1 MKNEESESNKI
12 KIPIYSFMNNSSQL
26 PMINMRNKLKELQ
39 LNGRF
44 KNNSKKKNLKKSN
57 SFCGNCKPEN
67 INDKESLYEKNIQLK
82 NELNQFKKELIK
94 IKTENIKKDN
104 EINKKENLIN
114 STFEIKEEQY
124 NFNIEEI
131 KTDKENEN
139 SEKCLHINL
148 INKLKKQY
156 YDLKKEFDNKDN
168 DVYLLKKNIKNS
180 RLNELIVENSVI
192 LQELN
197 KLKSLYNHQINEN
210 NNLNIK
216 KKTVKEIETNI
227 SKQHFIIMNLQEN
240 LTKSNEEN
248 SNLKNENSSLKSK
261 YKRILNEHKENN
273 EKVHKMEEQIRN
285 LMLEKKELEDK
296 NYLLTSQININ
307 LRKDNIKNKI
317 SSFKSDSSINGAK
330 NAQITEITYILIKN
344 FEARKITKD
353 EALNKIF
360 KTVIDNLYGESQ
372 VEKSGLVVNF
382 TDKIC
387 EVIQINNNEI
397 DRNKI
402 YYLIESLLTTSNNE
416 LGKFMENFLQLFDS
430 IKYYNADDDK
440 RLTKKIKN
448 NLEKYK
454 NYLNQNY
461 KKDFIS
467 FFSFRI
473 LLNKQNIFL
482 DDETVEYLI
491 YRMKKDCK
499 NNNNNSMFD
508 LCYKTLIDI
517 INNEENE
524 NEKVV
529 QNDQINNIDFID
541 NINDDKSDLLQVSN
555 EKIEDG
561 IN

>member
-1 MKNEESESNKI
+1 MKSEESDNQKV
-12 KIPIYSFMNNSSQL
+12 KIPFNPFMNNSNQL
-26 PMINMRNKLKELQ
+26 PMINMRNKLKEIQ
-39 LNGRF
+39 LNERF
-44 KNNSKKKNLKKSN
+44 KNNSKKKFLKKSN

-67 INDKESLYEKNIQLK
+67 VNDKESLYEKNIELK
-82 NELNQFKKELIK
+82 NELTQVRRELIK
-94 IKTENIKKDN
+94 IKSENIKKEQ

-124 NFNIEEI
+124 NLNNEEI
-131 KTDKENEN
+131 KIDKENEN
-139 SEKCLHINL
+139 NEKCLHTNL

-156 YDLKKEFDNKDN
+156 NDLKKEFENKDN
-168 DVYLLKKNIKNS
+168 DLYLLKKNIKNS
-180 RLNELIVENSVI
+180 RLNELIVENSII
-192 LQELN
+192 LKELN
-197 KLKSLYNHQINEN
+197 KLKNLYNHQIKESD
-210 NNLNIK
+210 NLNIK
-216 KKTVKEIETNI
+216 KKTIKEIETNI
-227 SKQHFIIMNLQEN
+227 SKQHYIIMNLQEN

-248 SNLKNENSSLKSK
+248 SNLKNENSTLKSK
-261 YKRILNEHKENN
+261 YKRITKEYKENN
-273 EKVHKMEEQIRN
+273 EKIHKMEEQIRN

-307 LRKDNIKNKI
+307 IQNEKLKNKI
-317 SSFKSDSSINGAK
+317 STFKSDSSLNGVK

-353 EALNKIF
+353 EALTKIF
-360 KTVIDNLYGESQ
+360 KSVIDNLYGESQ
-372 VEKSGLVVNF
+372 VEKTGLVENF

-387 EVIQINNNEI
+387 DIIQCNNNEI

-402 YYLIESLLTTSNNE
+402 YYLIETLLTTSNNE

-430 IKYYNADDDK
+430 IKYYNVNDDK
-440 RLTKKIKN
+440 RLSKKIKN
-448 NLEKYK
+448 DLEKYK
-454 NYLNQNY
+454 SYLNQNY

-524 NEKVV
+524 NVI
-529 QNDQINNIDFID
+529 QNNQVNNNDFID

-555 EKIEDG
+555 EKIDDG

>member
-124 NFNIEEI
+124 NLNNEEI
-131 KTDKENEN
+131 KIDKENEN
-139 SEKCLHINL
+139 NEKCLHTNL

-156 YDLKKEFDNKDN
+156 NDLKKEFENKDN
-168 DVYLLKKNIKNS
+168 DLYLLKKNIKNS
-180 RLNELIVENSVI
+180 RLNELIVENSII

-197 KLKSLYNHQINEN
+197 KLKNLYNHQIKESD
-210 NNLNIK
+210 NLNIK
-216 KKTVKEIETNI
+216 KKTIKEIETNI
-227 SKQHFIIMNLQEN
+227 SKQHYIIMNLQEN

-248 SNLKNENSSLKSK
+248 SNLKNENSTLKSK
-261 YKRILNEHKENN
+261 YKRISNEYKENN
-273 EKVHKMEEQIRN
+273 EKIHKMEEQIRN

-307 LRKDNIKNKI
+307 IQNEKLKNKI
-317 SSFKSDSSINGAK
+317 STFKSDSSLNGVK

-353 EALNKIF
+353 EALTKIF
-360 KTVIDNLYGESQ
+360 KSVIDNLYGESQ
-372 VEKSGLVVNF
+372 VEKTGLVENF

-387 EVIQINNNEI
+387 DIIQCNNNEI

-402 YYLIESLLTTSNNE
+402 YYLIETLLTTSNNE

-430 IKYYNADDDK
+430 IKYYNVNDDK
-440 RLTKKIKN
+440 RLSKKIKN
-448 NLEKYK
+448 DLEKYK
-454 NYLNQNY
+454 SYLNQNY

-524 NEKVV
+524 NVI
-529 QNDQINNIDFID
+529 QNNQVNNNDFID

-555 EKIEDG
+555 EKIDDG

>member
-1 MKNEESESNKI
+1 MKSEESDNQKV
-12 KIPIYSFMNNSSQL
+12 KIPFNPFMNNSNQL
-26 PMINMRNKLKELQ
+26 PMINMRNKLKEIQ
-39 LNGRF
+39 LNERF
-44 KNNSKKKNLKKSN
+44 KNNSKKKYLKKSN

-67 INDKESLYEKNIQLK
+67 VNDKESLYEKNIELK
-82 NELNQFKKELIK
+82 NELTQVRRELIK
-94 IKTENIKKDN
+94 IKSENIKKEQ

-124 NFNIEEI
+124 NLNNEEI
-131 KTDKENEN
+131 KIDKENEN
-139 SEKCLHINL
+139 NEKCLHTNL

-156 YDLKKEFDNKDN
+156 NDLKKEFENKDN
-168 DVYLLKKNIKNS
+168 DLYLLKKNIKNS
-180 RLNELIVENSVI
+180 RLNELIVENSII

-197 KLKSLYNHQINEN
+197 KLKNLYNHQIKESD
-210 NNLNIK
+210 NLNIK
-216 KKTVKEIETNI
+216 KKTIKEIETNI
-227 SKQHFIIMNLQEN
+227 SKQHYIIMNLQEN

-248 SNLKNENSSLKSK
+248 SNLKNENSTLKSK
-261 YKRILNEHKENN
+261 YKRISNEYKENN
-273 EKVHKMEEQIRN
+273 EKIHKMEEQIRN

-307 LRKDNIKNKI
+307 IQNEKLKNKI
-317 SSFKSDSSINGAK
+317 SIFKSDSSLNGVK

-353 EALNKIF
+353 EALTKIF
-360 KTVIDNLYGESQ
+360 KSVIDNLYGESQ
-372 VEKSGLVVNF
+372 VEKTGLVENF

-387 EVIQINNNEI
+387 DIIQCNNNEI

-402 YYLIESLLTTSNNE
+402 YYLIETLLTTSNNE

-430 IKYYNADDDK
+430 IKYYNVNDDK
-440 RLTKKIKN
+440 RLSKKIKN
-448 NLEKYK
+448 DLEKYK
-454 NYLNQNY
+454 SYLNQNY

-524 NEKVV
+524 NVI
-529 QNDQINNIDFID
+529 QNNQVNNNDFID

>member
-1 MKNEESESNKI
+1 MKSEESDNQKV
-12 KIPIYSFMNNSSQL
+12 KIPFNPFMNNSNQL
-26 PMINMRNKLKELQ
+26 PMINMRNKLKEIQ
-39 LNGRF
+39 LNERF
-44 KNNSKKKNLKKSN
+44 KNNSKKKFLKKSN

-67 INDKESLYEKNIQLK
+67 VNDKESLYEKNIELK
-82 NELNQFKKELIK
+82 NELTQVRRELIK
-94 IKTENIKKDN
+94 IKSENIKKEQ

-124 NFNIEEI
+124 NLNNEEI
-131 KTDKENEN
+131 KIDKENDSN
-139 SEKCLHINL
+139 EKCLHINL

-156 YDLKKEFDNKDN
+156 NDLKKEFDNKDN

-192 LQELN
+192 LQEVN
-197 KLKSLYNHQINEN
+197 KLKSLYNHQIQEN

-227 SKQHFIIMNLQEN
+227 SKQHYIIMNLQEN

-248 SNLKNENSSLKSK
+248 SNLKNENSTLKSK
-261 YKRILNEHKENN
+261 YKRISNEYKENN
-273 EKVHKMEEQIRN
+273 EKIHKMEEQIRN

-307 LRKDNIKNKI
+307 IQNEKLKNKI
-317 SSFKSDSSINGAK
+317 STFKSDSSLNGVK

-353 EALNKIF
+353 EALTKIF
-360 KTVIDNLYGESQ
+360 KSVIDNLYGESQ
-372 VEKSGLVVNF
+372 VEKTGLVENF

-387 EVIQINNNEI
+387 DIIQCNNNEI

-402 YYLIESLLTTSNNE
+402 YYLIETLLTTSNNE

-430 IKYYNADDDK
+430 IKYYNVNDDK
-440 RLTKKIKN
+440 RLSKKIKN
-448 NLEKYK
+448 DLEKYK
-454 NYLNQNY
+454 SYLNQNY

-524 NEKVV
+524 KVV
-529 QNDQINNIDFID
+529 QKNQINNNDFID
-541 NINDDKSDLLQVSN
+541 NINDDKDDLLQVSN
-555 EKIEDG
+555 EKIEEG

>member
-44 KNNSKKKNLKKSN
+44 KNNSNKKNLKKSN

-124 NFNIEEI
+124 NLNNEEI
-131 KTDKENEN
+131 KIDKENEN
-139 SEKCLHINL
+139 NEKCLHTNL

-156 YDLKKEFDNKDN
+156 NDLKKEFENKDN
-168 DVYLLKKNIKNS
+168 DLYLLKKNIKNS
-180 RLNELIVENSVI
+180 RLNELIVENSII

-197 KLKSLYNHQINEN
+197 KLKNLYNHQIKESD
-210 NNLNIK
+210 NLNIK
-216 KKTVKEIETNI
+216 KKTIKEIETNI
-227 SKQHFIIMNLQEN
+227 SKQHYIIMNLQEN

-248 SNLKNENSSLKSK
+248 SNLKNENSTLKSK
-261 YKRILNEHKENN
+261 YKRISNEYKENN
-273 EKVHKMEEQIRN
+273 EKIHKMEEQIRN

-307 LRKDNIKNKI
+307 IQNEKLKNKI
-317 SSFKSDSSINGAK
+317 STFKSDSSLNGVK

-353 EALNKIF
+353 EALTKIF
-360 KTVIDNLYGESQ
+360 KSVIDNLYGESQ
-372 VEKSGLVVNF
+372 VEKTGLVENF

-387 EVIQINNNEI
+387 DIIQCNNNEI

-402 YYLIESLLTTSNNE
+402 YYLIETLLTTSNNE

-430 IKYYNADDDK
+430 IKYYNVNDDK
-440 RLTKKIKN
+440 RLSKKIKN
-448 NLEKYK
+448 DLEKYK
-454 NYLNQNY
+454 SYLNQNY

-508 LCYKTLIDI
+508 LCYKTLIYI

-524 NEKVV
+524 NVI
-529 QNDQINNIDFID
+529 QNNQVNNNDFID

>member
-248 SNLKNENSSLKSK
+248 SNLKN
-261 YKRILNEHKENN
+261 
-273 EKVHKMEEQIRN
+273 
-285 LMLEKKELEDK
+285 
-296 NYLLTSQININ
+296 
-307 LRKDNIKNKI
+307 
-317 SSFKSDSSINGAK
+317 
-330 NAQITEITYILIKN
+330 
-344 FEARKITKD
+344 
-353 EALNKIF
+353 
-360 KTVIDNLYGESQ
+360 
-372 VEKSGLVVNF
+372 
-382 TDKIC
+382 
-387 EVIQINNNEI
+387 
-397 DRNKI
+397 
-402 YYLIESLLTTSNNE
+402 
-416 LGKFMENFLQLFDS
+416 
-430 IKYYNADDDK
+430 
-440 RLTKKIKN
+440 
-448 NLEKYK
+448 
-454 NYLNQNY
+454 
-461 KKDFIS
+461 
-467 FFSFRI
+467 
-473 LLNKQNIFL
+473 
-482 DDETVEYLI
+482 
-491 YRMKKDCK
+491 
-499 NNNNNSMFD
+499 
-508 LCYKTLIDI
+508 
-517 INNEENE
+517 
-524 NEKVV
+524 
-529 QNDQINNIDFID
+529 
-541 NINDDKSDLLQVSN
+541 
-555 EKIEDG
+555 
-561 IN
+561 

>member
-1 MKNEESESNKI
+1 MKSEESDNQKV
-12 KIPIYSFMNNSSQL
+12 KIPFNPFMNNSNQL
-26 PMINMRNKLKELQ
+26 PMINMRNKLKDIQ
-39 LNGRF
+39 LNERF
-44 KNNSKKKNLKKSN
+44 KNNSKKKFLKKSN

-67 INDKESLYEKNIQLK
+67 VNDKESLYEKNIELK
-82 NELNQFKKELIK
+82 NELTQVRRELIK
-94 IKTENIKKDN
+94 IKSENIKKEQ

-124 NFNIEEI
+124 NLNNEEI
-131 KTDKENEN
+131 KIDKENEN
-139 SEKCLHINL
+139 NEKCLHTNL

-156 YDLKKEFDNKDN
+156 NDLKKEFENKDN
-168 DVYLLKKNIKNS
+168 DLYLLKKNIKNS
-180 RLNELIVENSVI
+180 RLNELIVENSII

-197 KLKSLYNHQINEN
+197 KLKNLYNHQIKESD
-210 NNLNIK
+210 NLNIK
-216 KKTVKEIETNI
+216 KKTIKEIETNI
-227 SKQHFIIMNLQEN
+227 SKQHYIIMNLQEN

-248 SNLKNENSSLKSK
+248 SNLKNENSTLKSK
-261 YKRILNEHKENN
+261 YKRISNECKENN
-273 EKVHKMEEQIRN
+273 EKIHKMEEQIRN

-307 LRKDNIKNKI
+307 IQNEKLKNKI
-317 SSFKSDSSINGAK
+317 STFKSDSSLNGVK

-353 EALNKIF
+353 EALTKIF
-360 KTVIDNLYGESQ
+360 KSVIDNLYGESQ
-372 VEKSGLVVNF
+372 VEKTGLVENF

-387 EVIQINNNEI
+387 DIIQCNNNEI

-402 YYLIESLLTTSNNE
+402 YYLIETLLTTSNNE

-430 IKYYNADDDK
+430 IKYYNVNDDK
-440 RLTKKIKN
+440 RLSKKIKN
-448 NLEKYK
+448 DLEKYK
-454 NYLNQNY
+454 SYLNQNY

-524 NEKVV
+524 NVI
-529 QNDQINNIDFID
+529 QNNQVNNNDFID

-555 EKIEDG
+555 EKIDDG

>member
-1 MKNEESESNKI
+1 MKSEESDNQKV
-12 KIPIYSFMNNSSQL
+12 KIPFNSFMNNSNQL
-26 PMINMRNKLKELQ
+26 PMINMRNKLKEIQ
-39 LNGRF
+39 LNERF
-44 KNNSKKKNLKKSN
+44 KNNSKKKFLKKSN

-67 INDKESLYEKNIQLK
+67 VNDKESLYEKNIELK
-82 NELNQFKKELIK
+82 NELTQVRRELIK
-94 IKTENIKKDN
+94 IKSENIKKEQ

-124 NFNIEEI
+124 NLNNEEI
-131 KTDKENEN
+131 KIDKENEN
-139 SEKCLHINL
+139 NEKCLHTNL

-156 YDLKKEFDNKDN
+156 NDLKKEFENKDN
-168 DVYLLKKNIKNS
+168 DLYLLKKNIKNS
-180 RLNELIVENSVI
+180 RLNELIVENSII

-197 KLKSLYNHQINEN
+197 KLKNLYNHQIKESD
-210 NNLNIK
+210 NLNIK
-216 KKTVKEIETNI
+216 KKTIKEIETNI
-227 SKQHFIIMNLQEN
+227 SKQHYIIMNLQEN

-248 SNLKNENSSLKSK
+248 SNLKNENSTLKSK
-261 YKRILNEHKENN
+261 YKRISNEYKENN
-273 EKVHKMEEQIRN
+273 EKIHKMEEQIRN

-307 LRKDNIKNKI
+307 IQNEKLKNKI
-317 SSFKSDSSINGAK
+317 STFKSDSSLNGVK

-353 EALNKIF
+353 EALTKIF
-360 KTVIDNLYGESQ
+360 KSVIDNLYGESQ
-372 VEKSGLVVNF
+372 VEKTGLVENF

-387 EVIQINNNEI
+387 DIIQCNNNEI

-402 YYLIESLLTTSNNE
+402 YYLIETLLTTSNNE

-430 IKYYNADDDK
+430 IKYYNVNDDK
-440 RLTKKIKN
+440 RLSKKIKN
-448 NLEKYK
+448 DLEKYK
-454 NYLNQNY
+454 SYLNQNY

-508 LCYKTLIDI
+508 LCYKTLIYI

-524 NEKVV
+524 NVI
-529 QNDQINNIDFID
+529 QNNQVNNNDFID

-555 EKIEDG
+555 EKIDDG

>member
-1 MKNEESESNKI
+1 MKNEESESNKV
-12 KIPIYSFMNNSSQL
+12 KIPFYSFMNNSSQL

-44 KNNSKKKNLKKSN
+44 RNNSKKKNMKKCN
-57 SFCGNCKPEN
+57 SFCGNIKPEN
-67 INDKESLYEKNIQLK
+67 INDKESLNEKNIQLK
-82 NELNQFKKELIK
+82 NELTQVRKELIK

-124 NFNIEEI
+124 NLNNEEI
-131 KTDKENEN
+131 KIDKENDSN
-139 SEKCLHINL
+139 EKCLHINL

-156 YDLKKEFDNKDN
+156 NDLKKEFDNKDN

-192 LQELN
+192 LQEVN
-197 KLKSLYNHQINEN
+197 KLKSLYNHQIQEN

-227 SKQHFIIMNLQEN
+227 SKQHYIIMNLQEN

-248 SNLKNENSSLKSK
+248 SNLKNENSTLKSK
-261 YKRILNEHKENN
+261 YKRILNENKENN

-285 LMLEKKELEDK
+285 LLLEKKELEDK

-307 LRKDNIKNKI
+307 LQKDNIKNKI
-317 SSFKSDSSINGAK
+317 SSFKSDSSINAAK

-344 FEARKITKD
+344 FEAKKITKD

-430 IKYYNADDDK
+430 IKYYNANDDK
-440 RLTKKIKN
+440 RLSKKIKN
-448 NLEKYK
+448 DLEKYK
-454 NYLNQNY
+454 SYLNQNY

-524 NEKVV
+524 KVV
-529 QNDQINNIDFID
+529 QKNQINNNDFID
-541 NINDDKSDLLQVSN
+541 NINDDKDDLLQVSN
-555 EKIEDG
+555 EKIEEG

>member
-1 MKNEESESNKI
+1 
-12 KIPIYSFMNNSSQL
+12 
-26 PMINMRNKLKELQ
+26 
-39 LNGRF
+39 
-44 KNNSKKKNLKKSN
+44 
-57 SFCGNCKPEN
+57 
-67 INDKESLYEKNIQLK
+67 
-82 NELNQFKKELIK
+82 
-94 IKTENIKKDN
+94 
-104 EINKKENLIN
+104 
-114 STFEIKEEQY
+114 
-124 NFNIEEI
+124 
-131 KTDKENEN
+131 
-139 SEKCLHINL
+139 
-148 INKLKKQY
+148 
-156 YDLKKEFDNKDN
+156 
-168 DVYLLKKNIKNS
+168 
-180 RLNELIVENSVI
+180 
-192 LQELN
+192 
-197 KLKSLYNHQINEN
+197 
-210 NNLNIK
+210 
-216 KKTVKEIETNI
+216 
-227 SKQHFIIMNLQEN
+227 MNLQEN

-448 NLEKYK
+448 DLEKYK

-524 NEKVV
+524 KLV
-529 QNDQINNIDFID
+529 QNAQINNIDFID